1 MFKTYETELAGR
13 KLVIETGK
21 MAGLA
26 NGSVLVRYGDTC
38 ILVTV
43 TASKE
48 PREGID
54 FFPLSVDFEEKLYA
68 VGKIPGGFLKR
79 EGKPSD
85 KAILTSRAIDRPLR
99 PLFPKDF
106 RNDVVVVGT
115 VLCVEQDNSPEVA
128 AMIGAATALAISDI
142 PFNGPTAAVNVGLVD
157 GQIIINPTEEQ
168 REKSDLTLT
177 VAATEK
183 KITMIEAGANE
194 VPDDVMLKA
203 IKEAHKEIKKICKFI
218 KKIQKDIGKPKFEY
232 KSFEVDHDVYEFVES
247 NFKDEMKEK
256 VQEADKETRDNN
268 ISELTEKIENA
279 YTEKYGEEAFE
290 EHKQDIG
297 EAIYKVEKKC
307 VRELIFNEHK
317 RVDGRGL
324 DEIRPLSCEVGL
336 LPRTHGSALF
346 TRGQTQVL
354 SVATLGMISEE
365 QTLDGIDT
373 EESKRYMHHYNFP
386 SYSVGEARPSR
397 GPGRR
402 EIGHGALA
410 EKALVP
416 VLPSKEEFP
425 YAIRV
430 VSEVLSSN
438 GSTSQASICGSTL
451 SLMDAG
457 VPIKRPVA
465 GISTGL
471 VTNPDDDKDYVM
483 LVDIQGLE
491 DFFGDMDFKVGG
503 TEKGITAIQV
513 DIKCDGLTYDIIK
526 EAFAK
531 TRKARAHILEDVM
544 LPVISEPRKDISKY
558 APRIV
563 STKIDVD
570 KIKDVIGAGGKT
582 INKIID
588 ETGVKIDI
596 EEDGQVLIY
605 STEKEKAQRALEM
618 VEDIVREVEV
628 GGIYYGEVV
637 RIMNF
642 GAFVDLGFGEKEGLL
657 HISQISKERIKN
669 IEDVLH
675 VGDKVTVKV
684 TDIDDQG
691 RINLTMKGLKQK

>member
-157 GQIIINPTEEQ
+157 GKIIINPTEEQ

-279 YTEKYGEEAFE
+279 YTEKFGEEAFE

-628 GGIYYGEVV
+628 GKIYYGEVV

-691 RINLTMKGLKQK
+691 RINLTMKGLKQN